1 MTRHR
6 DMHLFAR
13 RLTKYVSLAPI
24 NNSTERRSLLHIS
37 VRRNQRCKFRPSGPN
52 PGRLLRPPDLDPDFP
67 QEHSVNACSVK
78 FYMRDKNAIVT
89 ERTETVVSVE
99 AGGRLDV
106 SIMSLSL
113 SMLRFTQRRLLNR
126 LWLRRVS
133 FCSLLF
139 GGDGIPLL
147 FQTGKSAAKPQR
159 VGGPEGGWKNPVE
172 FNRTME
178 SDVKSRLEELATLQ
192 RVAALGR
199 ANSEA
204 AEVSPA
210 QTFLTER
217 KF

>member
-1 MTRHR
+1 
-6 DMHLFAR
+6 
-13 RLTKYVSLAPI
+13 
-24 NNSTERRSLLHIS
+24 
-37 VRRNQRCKFRPSGPN
+37 
-52 PGRLLRPPDLDPDFP
+52 
-67 QEHSVNACSVK
+67 
-78 FYMRDKNAIVT
+78 MRDKNAIVT

-139 GGDGIPLL
+139 GGDL